1 MLISLRS
8 ILGLLCIWSDV
19 LAAILA
25 LIGVILGLRLLVGV
39 EAHILEWLPPGFDVP
54 RLPAGV
60 ETLAVLLFDKL
71 GVLGVF
77 LGTLIVVSD
86 DARRALDASGLLQA
100 MVTAFA
106 PLLSLR
112 VLRSVLHLD
121 NHLLNLSM
129 QALVALVLVQGLL
142 GTAGRAA
149 VAGVVQGQTP
159 QIADLLVGLTAD
171 VAGSMILILGVA
183 LVWRLQRHLRGGGG
197 SSDV

>member
-1 MLISLRS
+1 
-8 ILGLLCIWSDV
+8 LGLLFIWSGV
-19 LAAILA
+19 LATILA
-25 LIGVILGLRLLVGV
+25 LIGVILGLRLLVGM

-86 DARRALDASGLLQA
+86 DARRALDASGFLQA

-171 VAGSMILILGVA
+171 VAGSMILILSVA
-183 LVWRLQRHLRGGGG
+183 LVWRLQRHLRGDGG

>member
-1 MLISLRS
+1 M
-8 ILGLLCIWSDV
+8 
-19 LAAILA
+19 ATILA
-25 LIGVILGLRLLVGV
+25 LIGVILGLRLLVGM

-86 DARRALDASGLLQA
+86 DARRALDASGFLQA

-171 VAGSMILILGVA
+171 VAGSMILILSVA
-183 LVWRLQRHLRGGGG
+183 LVWRLQRHLRGDGG

>member
-1 MLISLRS
+1 M
-8 ILGLLCIWSDV
+8 

-77 LGTLIVVSD
+77 LGTLIVVSN

-112 VLRSVLHLD
+112 VLRSVLNLD

-149 VAGVVQGQTP
+149 VAGLVQGQTP

>member
-1 MLISLRS
+1 
-8 ILGLLCIWSDV
+8 LGLLYIWSDV

-39 EAHILEWLPPGFDVP
+39 EVHILEWLPPGFDVP

-86 DARRALDASGLLQA
+86 DARCALDASGLLQA

-149 VAGVVQGQTP
+149 VAGFVQGQTP
-159 QIADLLVGLTAD
+159 QISDLLVGLTAD

>member
-1 MLISLRS
+1 M
-8 ILGLLCIWSDV
+8 
-19 LAAILA
+19 AAILA

-112 VLRSVLHLD
+112 VLRSVLNLD

-183 LVWRLQRHLRGGGG
+183 LVWRLQRHLRGDGG

>member
-1 MLISLRS
+1 MFGWTMTRYTEFNVRF
-8 ILGLLCIWSDV
+8 GMNDHV
-19 LAAILA
+19 
-25 LIGVILGLRLLVGV
+25 V
-39 EAHILEWLPPGFDVP
+39 PP
-54 RLPAGV
+54 
-60 ETLAVLLFDKL
+60 
-71 GVLGVF
+71 
-77 LGTLIVVSD
+77 SQ
-86 DARRALDASGLLQA
+86 LDA